1 MNVISE
7 KVKEILKQQGIAFEI
22 DERKELAGNNQ
33 ELSNVIYSTILEDDK
48 GKVMVICP
56 RTHIIDLNFFNS
68 QFNRKLS
75 AMEEGKLSKL
85 LKDKQ
90 LEKLPAI
97 PQLFDLPVIIDSQLF
112 KSDEVLWLDSGTKD
126 KLISIKSDDYKKLAS
141 HYTQSQF
148 SVRVAEMAEG
158 PETWQQDIFEITQ
171 AVNTHTQLTM
181 RAQLEE
187 TVDLPPLPQT
197 AQKILQLN
205 SDPNAD
211 INQLVKIVESDP
223 SLAAQVVSWAASPYY
238 GVRGEIKNVKDAIT
252 RVLGFDFI
260 MSIAV
265 AMCLNKTI
273 ELPQDQP
280 RGYTPFWQQASYA
293 AVTAEQMVRKM
304 SGANK
309 LDKGLAYLSGLMH
322 NFGYLVMAYV
332 FPDHFSNICRYMEV
346 NQHINHIEI
355 ERYLIG
361 VTRDQVCCW
370 LMHYWDMPEELVVAI
385 RFQHSPNYNG
395 EYSQYAL
402 LLYIVQR
409 LLKEQGI
416 GDAPYE
422 QIPDEFYQQLNLT
435 PDQAAEVIDKVVE
448 DHDNVEMLGNS
459 LAA

>member
-1 MNVISE
+1 MNNIPE
-7 KVKEILKQQGIAFEI
+7 NVKEILKQQGITVKAGEY
-22 DERKELAGNNQ
+22 KELNDNNQ
-33 ELSNVIYSTILEDDK
+33 NLSNIIYCTLLEDDK
-48 GKVMVICP
+48 GRVMVICP

-68 QFNRKLS
+68 QFNRKLT
-75 AMEEGKLSKL
+75 AIEGEKLSKL
-85 LKDKQ
+85 LENNQ
-90 LEKLPAI
+90 LETLPAI
-97 PQLFDLPVIIDSQLF
+97 PQLFDFPVIIDSQLF
-112 KSDEVLWLDSGTKD
+112 KSDEPLWLDSGK
-126 KLISIKSDDYKKLAS
+126 KERLISITNDDYKKLSS

-148 SVRVAEMAEG
+148 SVQVAETAES

-171 AVNTHTQLTM
+171 AVNTHTQLAM

-197 AQKILQLN
+197 AQKILKLS

-211 INQLVKIVESDP
+211 VNQLVKIVESDP
-223 SLAAQVVSWAASPYY
+223 SLAAQVISWAASPYY

-304 SGANK
+304 TGANK

-402 LLYIVQR
+402 LLYMVQR
-409 LLKEQGI
+409 LLKKQGI

-422 QIPDEFYQQLNLT
+422 QIPDELYQRLNLA
-435 PDQAAEVIDKVVE
+435 PEQVAEVISNVVE
-448 DHDNVEMLGNS
+448 NHDNVEMLGNS

>member
-1 MNVISE
+1 MAIPESVQE
-7 KVKEILKQQGIAFEI
+7 PLLQQGVNFSEASYDEVI
-22 DERKELAGNNQ
+22 DDKVD
-33 ELSNVIYSTILEDDK
+33 LSTVVYCTLLEDEK

-56 RTHIIDLNFFNS
+56 RSHIIDLNFLSS
-68 QFNRKLS
+68 QFNRQMRAIES
-75 AMEEGKLSKL
+75 SH
-85 LKDKQ
+85 
-90 LEKLPAI
+90 LEAILNTHGLETLPAI
-97 PQLFDLPVIIDSQLF
+97 PQLFDFSVIIDSQLF
-112 KSDEVLWLDSGTKD
+112 KAGMTLWLDCGVSER
-126 KLISIKSDDYKKLAS
+126 LIGLNCDDYKKLMS

-148 SVRVAEMAEG
+148 SVRVAEMAES

-171 AVNTHTQLTM
+171 AVNTHTQLVM
-181 RAQLEE
+181 RTQLED

-197 AQKILQLN
+197 AQKILQL
-205 SDPNAD
+205 SADPNAD
-211 INQLVKIVESDP
+211 INQLVRIVESDP
-223 SLAAQVVSWAASPYY
+223 SLAAQVISWAASPYY
-238 GVRGEIKNVKDAIT
+238 GVRGGIKSVKDAIT

-273 ELPQDQP
+273 ELPKDQP
-280 RGYTPFWQQASYA
+280 RGYTPFWQQACYG
-293 AVTAEQMVRKM
+293 AVTAEQLVRKIAGV
-304 SGANK
+304 SR

-385 RFQHSPNYNG
+385 RFQHAPGYNG
-395 EYSQYAL
+395 EHSQYAL
-402 LLYIVQR
+402 LLYLVQR
-409 LLKEQGI
+409 LLKAQEI
-416 GDAPYE
+416 GGAPNEY
-422 QIPDEFYQQLNLT
+422 IPDELFHRLNIT
-435 PDQAAEVIDKVVE
+435 REQAADVISKVV
-448 DHDNVEMLGNS
+448 DNHDDVEMLGDN